1 MINPIEIL
9 TQASYSSV
17 QCKSKLVRVH
27 FTWKQR
33 FLAQQQL
40 AAQLILIPKVAS
52 NSLHS
57 LMIIPSSTLSP
68 SPLHCNRLQP
78 VPLFPYR
85 SSHVPGRKREERERE
100 LFFSISKLLFVNS
113 VYCILLSGAHMKA
126 FQSEIGVI
134 RIRLGL
140 VTSPIKLFLKTMIQ
154 WSQIFSILQL

>member
-9 TQASYSSV
+9 TQASYSSI

-52 NSLHS
+52 KSLPFINGNLFFHPVTIS
-57 LMIIPSSTLSP
+57 LP
-68 SPLHCNRLQP
+68 LQP
-78 VPLFPYR
+78 AAAC
-85 SSHVPGRKREERERE
+85 SSFSVQMLPRARKEERGERE
-100 LFFSISKLLFVNS
+100 LFFSISKLLFVNP